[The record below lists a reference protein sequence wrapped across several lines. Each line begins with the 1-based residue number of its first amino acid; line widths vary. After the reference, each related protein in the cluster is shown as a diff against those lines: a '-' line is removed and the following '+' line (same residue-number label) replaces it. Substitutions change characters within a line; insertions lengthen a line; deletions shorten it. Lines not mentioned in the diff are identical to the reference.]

1 MALYFLS
8 GKGGV
13 GKTHL
18 STSLSMHLAK
28 AGRKTLLVEF
38 SKFAQFSEYFTAE
51 VGFEPFKLKE
61 NLHVSSWT
69 GLDCLD
75 EYAAKILRS
84 KHAANLFF
92 KVPLMRKLSKVAP
105 GLKEVAVLGKIT
117 SDYRESEFETYF
129 DDIVFDC
136 PASGHFLSMM
146 RVPESLRLTVGAG
159 PMMRQCESIMAAVMS
174 HPEVYFALIEDGARF
189 AEIELKETKADLKKI
204 LGEKKITTIKN
215 KSEAFPDSPSMSW
228 LSSAEKM
235 SDCWVGFKW
244 K

>member
-28 AGRKTLLVEF
+28 SGRKTLLVEF
-38 SKFAQFSEYFTAE
+38 SKFAQFSEYFTTE
-51 VGFEPFKLKE
+51 IGFEPVKVEKDFYA
-61 NLHVSSWT
+61 SSWT
-69 GLDCLD
+69 GLDCLH
-75 EYAAKILRS
+75 EYASKVLKS

-92 KVPLMRKLSKVAP
+92 KVPLMKKLSRVAP
-105 GLKEVAVLGKIT
+105 GLKEIAVLGKIT
-117 SDYRESEFETYF
+117 SDYRENDFKTEF

-146 RVPESLRLTVGAG
+146 RVPESLSSTVGVG
-159 PMMRQCESIMAAVMS
+159 PMERECKSILESVS
-174 HPEVYFALIEDGARF
+174 SNSDVYFALIQDGAHF
-189 AEIELKETKADLKKI
+189 AEIELKETFAELKKI
-204 LGEKKITTIKN
+204 LNGKSISIIKN
-215 KSEAFPDSPSMSW
+215 KSDSFPNTPSDSW
-228 LSSAEKM
+228 LYSAGKLSKFWAE
-235 SDCWVGFKW
+235 FTW